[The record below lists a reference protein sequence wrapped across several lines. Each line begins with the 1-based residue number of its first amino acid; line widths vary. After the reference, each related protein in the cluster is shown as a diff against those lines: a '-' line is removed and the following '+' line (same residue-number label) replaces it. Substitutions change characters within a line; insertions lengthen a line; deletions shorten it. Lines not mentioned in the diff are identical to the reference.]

1 MPGTL
6 GSFPK
11 LRWKLEAQDK
21 VYVCMWEGVHFYDC
35 IPSQTFNGEL
45 CLTISILQTT
55 QWKFGELWPMR
66 VSNLALKMT
75 TWYHTAFLWHQN
87 KPRNFLEG
95 WFGSVTSANWR
106 LLDESGWRETTSHPF
121 QALHKDSGMDH
132 GWGERKSCFSKQWHL
147 VTHQNT
153 HSTYH
158 EKNLWSWTF
167 KSFLKKLFEA
177 PFGLRRQQNINAAN
191 VLREQPLSCNGYV
204 PTISMPILLK
214 V

>member
-11 LRWKLEAQDK
+11 LRWKLEAKDK
-21 VYVCMWEGVHFYDC
+21 VYVCVCGGVYFYDC

-75 TWYHTAFLWHQN
+75 TWYHTAFLWQQN

-95 WFGSVTSANWR
+95 WFWLSNKCKLKVIGWVWLKGNYKPSLPGIAQRLWDGPWVGREEELLLQTMALGHSSKHTYNLSWKKSLELNIQIFFKKIIWGSIW
-106 LLDESGWRETTSHPF
+106 
-121 QALHKDSGMDH
+121 
-132 GWGERKSCFSKQWHL
+132 
-147 VTHQNT
+147 
-153 HSTYH
+153 
-158 EKNLWSWTF
+158 
-167 KSFLKKLFEA
+167 LKKA
-177 PFGLRRQQNINAAN
+177 TKYKCSKCVKGA
-191 VLREQPLSCNGYV
+191 
-204 PTISMPILLK
+204 TIELQWGCAHYFHAYLIK